1 MKGLLKKADCKNIQH
16 KKLLSG
22 AEIKKISYGVLKE
35 VATFC
40 DNNEICYF
48 LVCGT
53 ALGAVRH
60 EGFIPWDDDID
71 IGMPRADYEKFLN
84 LYQSEKTVLRE
95 ARSDAKYPYPFA
107 KVCDKETC
115 LMEQIAHPSDLGV
128 YIDIFP
134 LDGMPDNEEACRHHL
149 KMLEWDHRLL
159 TWKRISPRKKVG
171 IGHKLIQLVA
181 KTVLLPVPVSYLV
194 KRIEKRV
201 QKYPY
206 ATSQYVGHLVT
217 KAIWGTD
224 IKPKEIFEHPVKQ
237 KFEDSEF
244 WVPGEVD
251 RYLTLEYGDYMK
263 LPPKEKQIAKHDFV
277 SFYR

>member
-1 MKGLLKKADCKNIQH
+1 M
-16 KKLLSG
+16 
-22 AEIKKISYGVLKE
+22 
-35 VATFC
+35 
-40 DNNEICYF
+40 
-48 LVCGT
+48 
-53 ALGAVRH
+53 
-60 EGFIPWDDDID
+60 
-71 IGMPRADYEKFLN
+71 
-84 LYQSEKTVLRE
+84 
-95 ARSDAKYPYPFA
+95 
-107 KVCDKETC
+107 
-115 LMEQIAHPSDLGV
+115 
-128 YIDIFP
+128 
-134 LDGMPDNEEACRHHL
+134 
-149 KMLEWDHRLL
+149 

-206 ATSQYVGHLVT
+206 ATSKYVGHLVT

-224 IKPKEIFEHPVKQ
+224 IKPKEIFEYPVKQ